1 MHIRPVAASDL
12 GALETLIEGA
22 GVGITSLAVDHE
34 TLKARVDRALRSF
47 ESVGDEP
54 KDEDY
59 LFVLEDTAKNRVAGM
74 CAIKAAVGLQE
85 AFYSYR
91 LGTVMHASKRL
102 NVHKA
107 LPALYL
113 TNDYTGCSELS
124 SLYLAPDYR
133 GGRLGVLLSK
143 SRLLFMAQFRQRF
156 ADKVIV
162 EIRGVSDD
170 AGRSP
175 FWDGLGRHFFG
186 MDFPQADYLVGTG
199 EKAFIA
205 ELMPKHPI
213 YVLFLPEAAQRV
225 IGEVHANSAAARRM
239 LEAEG
244 FRYQKYVDIFDAG
257 PTLECRLEDIGAVG
271 RSRSLRAASRSTG
284 TSGARCLVAN
294 DSVRGFRCLTAEVGL
309 DEPGCAKLD
318 GESMARLEVAL
329 GDSVRVLEL

>member
-1 MHIRPVAASDL
+1 MHIRPVVAADL
-12 GALETLIEGA
+12 VALERLIEGA

-34 TLKARVDRALRSF
+34 TLKARIDRAVQSF
-47 ESVGDEP
+47 EGSAEEP
-54 KDEDY
+54 GEQDY
-59 LFVLEDTAKNRVAGM
+59 LFVLEDTAKNAVAGM
-74 CAIKAAVGLQE
+74 CAIKAAVGLRE

-133 GGRLGVLLSK
+133 GERLGVLLSK
-143 SRLLFMAQFRQRF
+143 SRLLFMAQFKRRF

-186 MDFPQADYLVGTG
+186 MDFPHADYLVGTG

-213 YVLFLPEAAQRV
+213 YVLFLPEPARQV

-239 LEAEG
+239 LEVEG
-244 FRYQKYVDIFDAG
+244 FRYQQYVDIFDGG

-271 RSRSLRAASRSTG
+271 RSRSLRAAPRLHGAAG
-284 TSGARCLVAN
+284 TRCLVAN
-294 DSVRGFRCLTAEVGL
+294 QNVPGFRCLTAEIGL

-318 GESMARLEVAL
+318 GEAMAQLQVAE